1 MDLDLEITNYT
12 ITDLE
17 SFFKL
22 NKNYTEE
29 EIKEKEEELKNKILK
44 SDELS
49 KKKKNDIIA
58 FLIEVRNLL
67 INKQKPIIKHEDPPV
82 IHTRQEEYTRS
93 DLNPVEKRTSTKTLC
108 VDTLFRSNYDT
119 TKSTDYIYKLP
130 LPINNVMS
138 LQLTSFEFPNTI
150 YIFTST
156 NNTFE
161 LTLYNINT
169 GLTDVSGNPIY
180 TTETQKITIP
190 PGNYSSTEFKTIMNN
205 IFINTQTVGLSFLN
219 VDMSIQYNTII
230 YINNTPYDP
239 SNNYY
244 SPDFYFKINFAIS
257 NQPIY
262 KTAGWMIGFR
272 KETYII
278 KKTDTYT
285 NIINTTPP
293 IVYNGYLSS
302 ESTYGSTIDNYIFL
316 EIDDYHNNF
325 PTNTFVSTN
334 TTSYIGKNILARV
347 VLTSGSNTIITD
359 NAADGILKKREYFG
373 PIKLEKFRIRVLNRY
388 GDVINIQQNDFS
400 FVLELKQLY

>member
-58 FLIEVRNLL
+58 FLFEVKNLL

-244 SPDFYFKINFAIS
+244 SPDFYFKINFAIG

-359 NAADGILKKREYFG
+359 NASDGILKKREYFG

>member
-58 FLIEVRNLL
+58 FLFEVKNLL

-244 SPDFYFKINFAIS
+244 SPDFYFKINFAIG

-272 KETYII
+272 KEIYII

-359 NAADGILKKREYFG
+359 NASDGILKKREYFG

>member
-58 FLIEVRNLL
+58 FLFEVKNLL
-67 INKQKPIIKHEDPPV
+67 INKQKPIIKHEDQPV

-244 SPDFYFKINFAIS
+244 SPDFYFKINFAIG

-359 NAADGILKKREYFG
+359 NASDGILKKREYFG